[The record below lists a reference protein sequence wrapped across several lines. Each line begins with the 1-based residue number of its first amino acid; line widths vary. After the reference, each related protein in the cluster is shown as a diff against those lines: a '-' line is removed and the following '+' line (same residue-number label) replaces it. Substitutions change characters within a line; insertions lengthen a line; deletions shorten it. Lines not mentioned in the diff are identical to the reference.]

1 MATLR
6 TTTGKTALTLAL
18 ASALAAC
25 GAAARTTDGP
35 QAAGTAPAA
44 TPPDSLRITVA
55 LATTQRGS
63 TIPLTADFFIELRG
77 DSVTAQLPYFGRA
90 YVAPMGTDNVLHFAT
105 RIIGFSAARGDGG
118 AERMEFKARTVE
130 DLFRFRITIHA
141 DGQAEVDVYPQRRDR
156 ISFDGNTE

>member
-6 TTTGKTALTLAL
+6 TTTGKAALTLAL
-18 ASALAAC
+18 ASVLAAC
-25 GAAARTTDGP
+25 GTAARTTDGP

-63 TIPLTADFFIELRG
+63 TIPLSADFFIELRG

-105 RIIGFSAARGDGG
+105 RITGFSAERGDGG
-118 AERMEFKARTVE
+118 TRRMEFKARTVE